1 MEKLIGGILLA
12 VGALIAGASG
22 LCTLVVIGSSLA
34 SPNEWTQGGASG
46 LFGSFMIVLIV
57 GGIPFLLGAGLFL
70 LGRRMLRRAN
80 PVGATQGAEAAAA
93 PEDGDAPGER
103 MPPKDD
109 APQS

>member
-12 VGALIAGASG
+12 VGTLIAGVSG
-22 LCTLVVIGSSLA
+22 LCTLVVVGSSLA
-34 SPNEWTQGGASG
+34 SPSEWTSGGMNG

-57 GGIPFLLGAGLFL
+57 GGIPFLLGIGLFL
-70 LGRRMLRRAN
+70 LGRRMLRRAS
-80 PVGATQGAEAAAA
+80 PPGAAA
-93 PEDGDAPGER
+93 GDAPTAAPSDDKGSGEL